1 MVRIL
6 EIPSIHLPRYD
17 SDEKG
22 RLRVSKQR
30 SAIPPNLIHSLDAYH
45 MRWTLNK
52 MPEGYDFWVVHDA
65 FGTHPR
71 DIPILTENITQG
83 FYNLHSGRDINYWLD
98 SMITEHMYKEIY
110 NQKPNKDEDKSYV
123 YEEQLLDLLKENN
136 VDLDTIPS
144 TRKGGGKPTKKDLI
158 TKLLQ
163 ENIKPPQNWVA
174 EIDSNKMD
182 KSLVADMKKSIF
194 LVD

>member
-1 MVRIL
+1 
-6 EIPSIHLPRYD
+6 
-17 SDEKG
+17 
-22 RLRVSKQR
+22 
-30 SAIPPNLIHSLDAYH
+30 
-45 MRWTLNK
+45 MRWTVNQ
-52 MPEGYDFWVVHDA
+52 MPEGCDFWVVHDA

-71 DIPILTENITQG
+71 DIPKLRENITKG
-83 FYNLHSGRDINYWLD
+83 FYNLHSERDINGWLD
-98 SMITEHMYKEIY
+98 SMIREDMYKEIY
-110 NQKPNKDEDKSYV
+110 NQKPDKMKGKDYV
-123 YEEQLLDLLKENN
+123 YEYQLRDLLKENN

-182 KSLVADMKKSIF
+182 KSLVADIKKSIF